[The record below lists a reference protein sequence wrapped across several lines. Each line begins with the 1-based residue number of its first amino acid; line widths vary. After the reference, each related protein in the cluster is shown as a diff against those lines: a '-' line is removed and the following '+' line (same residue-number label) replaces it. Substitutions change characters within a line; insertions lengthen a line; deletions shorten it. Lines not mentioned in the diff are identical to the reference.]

1 MSCDELDDISRPGDL
16 ENLVRDRRTWQQQW
30 PTERLCSPSK
40 KAEDSMAIARYDDV
54 ERNTYIIVVYMALT
68 YTGILLYPYLRS
80 DDTYLIYFYRQFKML
95 DTGMGRPVFWYLV
108 DINGYLS
115 QIVGSTSIIVFRVIG
130 LITMMGAA
138 VVWNRWL
145 LRFGVP
151 PNQSLAAT
159 VGICTLPSYQVI
171 IGNGCWLAP
180 AVFASIYASTRLYDL
195 IHASKL
201 ISWKGIGCAILI
213 FLCLATY
220 QIFGFLSAIGAIV
233 PLIWTRDVDA
243 AEIRKRFNACI
254 RLIVV
259 IVCVVIF
266 YYILWQIALRLVPP
280 VVGGGDYLPTQKS
293 GIVENVLAGFRL
305 LGATRD
311 GNWPIPRIANLW
323 RVASDFNA
331 LTVVLVFLSGVGLI
345 SLCHRESLKPAVQRI
360 SGVLLVI
367 FFQYTLFWLLDGK
380 HHMVRY
386 TTIIGVT
393 TGISLLFVRGVE
405 FATSFFWKHFI
416 GRFWLVLALVL
427 AIGASYNFNKYII
440 VPSITENLFTK
451 VRLDSFDPR
460 AYDGILVKLKT
471 HSGDNR
477 AEFTFSNQHQVYASY
492 LVLSYLK
499 DRRLNQDVAIRVIND
514 KEEILSQNVSNSELW
529 HSGRV
534 FVIDYKY
541 LPMIHD
547 WK

>member
-1 MSCDELDDISRPGDL
+1 MSTVPYGDI
-16 ENLVRDRRTWQQQW
+16 
-30 PTERLCSPSK
+30 K
-40 KAEDSMAIARYDDV
+40 
-54 ERNTYIIVVYMALT
+54 RNTYIIIVCMALI

-80 DDTYLIYFYRQFKML
+80 DDTYLVYYYRQFKML

-115 QIVGSTSIIVFRVIG
+115 QIIGSKSIIVFRVLG
-130 LITMMGAA
+130 LITMTGAA

-145 LRFGVP
+145 LRFGVR

-159 VGICTLPSYQVI
+159 IGIYTLPSYQVI

-180 AVFASIYASTRLYDL
+180 AVLASIYAGTRLYDL
-195 IHASKL
+195 IHTSKL
-201 ISWKGIGCAILI
+201 ISWKAIGCAILI

-243 AEIRKRFNACI
+243 TEIRKRFSTSI

-259 IVCVVIF
+259 IICVVIF
-266 YYILWQIALRLVPP
+266 YYILWRIALRLVPP
-280 VVGGGDYLPTQKS
+280 VVGGGDYLPAQKS
-293 GIVENVLAGFRL
+293 GIVENILAGFQL
-305 LGATRD
+305 LGATLD
-311 GNWPIPRIANLW
+311 GNWPIPRIVNLW
-323 RVASDFNA
+323 RIACDFNA
-331 LTVVLVFLSGVGLI
+331 LTLVLALFSGVGLI
-345 SLCHRESLKPAVQRI
+345 SLCYRESLKPAIQKV

-367 FFQYTLFWLLDGK
+367 LFQYTLFWLLDGK

-393 TGISLLFVRGVE
+393 TGISLLLLRGVE
-405 FATSFFWKHFI
+405 FATRFLSKGFI
-416 GRFWLVLALVL
+416 SRFWLVLVLFLAL
-427 AIGASYNFNKYII
+427 GASYNFNKYII
-440 VPSITENLFTK
+440 VPSIAENLYTK

-460 AYDGILVKLKT
+460 AYDAILVKLKR
-471 HSGDNR
+471 HLGDNR

-492 LVLSYLK
+492 LILSYLK

-514 KEEILSQNVSNSELW
+514 KQEILSQNVSNSELW
-529 HSGRV
+529 DSGTV
-534 FVIDYKY
+534 FVIDYEY

-547 WK
+547 WR